1 MCSHCNTR
9 QPMFMVW
16 KKNPP
21 MFIKLRAKRFWGR
34 LTVQERGAGLGD
46 IFTQNTLSAI
56 KAVCQVLGL
65 SLCGRGGGAGVRQ
78 MGGGEGEWRPPHQPE
93 FSSWG
98 ATAAHTHMHADAHT
112 KVSSFL
118 LTLLSEHCS
127 HRHPAHMTSHPC
139 QLTQLISSRS
149 GLSCDT

>member
-9 QPMFMVW
+9 QPVFMVW

-65 SLCGRGGGAGVRQ
+65 SLCGRGGERGLGKGGCRGAIPH
-78 MGGGEGEWRPPHQPE
+78 GEHHTNQSSAAGRPQQL
-93 FSSWG
+93 
-98 ATAAHTHMHADAHT
+98 AHTRMHADTHT

-118 LTLLSEHCS
+118 YILLGEHCS
-127 HRHPAHMTSHPC
+127 HHHPAQVTSHP
-139 QLTQLISSRS
+139 
-149 GLSCDT
+149 